1 MLPKGFL
8 GPVSSETGRSPECAT
23 RSEGLRKRVSGRS
36 LRRQPHV
43 GAGSLER
50 EANGGRRLGRPVVG
64 RLGQTG
70 RLDLARPG
78 AAAVACPGIAL
89 RARVPPRVVRARRLQ
104 AASAERIAGGALA
117 RGGLRVPFGRWITAC
132 GAPGGA
138 PRSHDGP
145 CWVRAVGR
153 RSDTAPQ
160 ARAWFT
166 NPGWEKFPIP
176 SGENFTAGEEGRT
189 PLAPGLEGDL
199 QDSPQADARP
209 LEPDRGAL
217 YSGTRWPGWTPR
229 IYGSFPLS
237 GERGE
242 KPQAS
247 KGPGVCDARSASDD
261 ALPVRAR
268 ARRPPRPS
276 IHPGRGEFAFPSGG
290 NFTGGRG
297 EPAPDLLGSRHSEN
311 FLAAA
316 VPRPTAAPSSRP
328 PKGAR

>member
-1 MLPKGFL
+1 MVPAARAGRSASNPRRTRVEGMLPKGFL

-189 PLAPGLEGDL
+189 PLAPGLEGTSRL
-199 QDSPQADARP
+199 RHRP
-209 LEPDRGAL
+209 TLSTMVRVGCAL
-217 YSGTRWPGWTPR
+217 SAVDPTLRPRPAPGSHIR
-229 IYGSFPLS
+229 AGKSFPSLR
-237 GERGE
+237 ERISQQGRRD
-242 KPQAS
+242 
-247 KGPGVCDARSASDD
+247 GP
-261 ALPVRAR
+261 P
-268 ARRPPRPS
+268 
-276 IHPGRGEFAFPSGG
+276 
-290 NFTGGRG
+290 
-297 EPAPDLLGSRHSEN
+297 
-311 FLAAA
+311 
-316 VPRPTAAPSSRP
+316 
-328 PKGAR
+328 